1 MRDLTQG
8 PIGKHVLAL
17 SIPMGAGMILQTLYF
32 FVDLYFVSRLGD
44 AAIAGVS
51 AAGNLMFVVFFLTQM
66 LSVGSVAMVS
76 HAVGRKNQKEAN
88 HIFNQS
94 VAIGGLC
101 ALATLIG
108 GYLLVGPYMR
118 FFGADEA
125 TRSAG
130 STFLYFF
137 LPNLVLQYALVVM
150 GSGLRAT
157 GIVKPTMVVQMLTV
171 LLNVILAPVLI
182 AGWLTGMPLGVA
194 GAGLASS
201 VSVVVGIVVLVVY
214 FLKLEHYISF
224 DVSEWKPDF
233 KTWGRMLNI
242 GLPSGG
248 EFALMSFFVGIF
260 YWAVRDFGAA
270 AQAGIGVGFRIN
282 QMFVVPALTL
292 AFAAAP
298 IAGQNFGAKKGERVR
313 ETFRV
318 TVLYGAIVMALF
330 TAIMQWKAPAI
341 VGIFTQDPAVIAVA
355 SQFLHFLSWNFV
367 PAVVSFTCSSMFQAM
382 GNTWPGLWSSA
393 VRIFT
398 FAVPAIWLAHQPGFS
413 IRQIFILSVAT
424 VLLQTTVSY
433 LWLRSEMKRRL
444 AAADSPIEASTEL
457 AS

>member
-1 MRDLTQG
+1 MRDLTEG
-8 PIGKHVLAL
+8 SIGKHVLAL
-17 SIPMGAGMILQTLYF
+17 ALPMGAGMILQTLYF

-51 AAGNLMFVVFFLTQM
+51 AGGNLMFVVFFLTQM

-76 HAVGRKNQKEAN
+76 HAVGRKDRKEAN
-88 HIFNQS
+88 HVFNQS

-101 ALATLIG
+101 ALATLVG

-125 TRSAG
+125 ARAAG

-137 LPNLVLQYALVVM
+137 LPNLVLQYAIVVM
-150 GSGLRAT
+150 ASGLRGT

-171 LLNVILAPVLI
+171 LLNIALAPILI
-182 AGWLTGMPLGVA
+182 AGWLTGKPLGVA

-201 VSVVVGIVVLVVY
+201 ISVVVGVVFLVVY
-214 FLKLEHYISF
+214 FVRLEHYINF
-224 DVSEWKPDF
+224 DVKEWKPDF
-233 KTWGRMLNI
+233 RTWGRMLNI
-242 GLPSGG
+242 GLPAGG
-248 EFALMSFFVGIF
+248 EFALMALFVGIF
-260 YWAVRDFGAA
+260 YWAVRDFGSA

-318 TVLYGAIVMALF
+318 TVLYGVIVMAFF
-330 TAIMQWKAPAI
+330 TAFMQWKAAAI
-341 VGIFTQDPAVIAVA
+341 AGIFTSEPAVIAVA
-355 SQFLHFLSWNFV
+355 AEFLTFLSWNFI
-367 PAVVSFTCSSMFQAM
+367 PAVISFTCSSLFQAM

-393 VRIFT
+393 VRIFV
-398 FAVPAIWLAHQPGFS
+398 FAVPAIWLAQQPGFTM
-413 IRQIFILSVAT
+413 RQIFILSVST
-424 VLLQTTVSY
+424 VLLQTIVSY
-433 LWLRSEMKRRL
+433 LWLRAEMRKRL
-444 AAADSPIEASTEL
+444 PPAHSPVDASTEM